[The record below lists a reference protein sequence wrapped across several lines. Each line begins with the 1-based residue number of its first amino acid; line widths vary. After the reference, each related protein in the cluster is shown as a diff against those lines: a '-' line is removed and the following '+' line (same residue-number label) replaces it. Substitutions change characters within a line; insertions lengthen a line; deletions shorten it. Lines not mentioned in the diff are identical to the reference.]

1 MRRNPRH
8 HKHVRSTTAALG
20 AAATVSFLFAAP
32 AFGAAAFTFR
42 GTDILSPGD
51 RPEDLLPSLFADDE
65 VVDVDYPASIF
76 GMDRNTATAVDNLAA
91 AMKGVGGPIVIG
103 GFSQG
108 AIAVTLEKQ
117 AIMAL
122 PPEQRPTDV
131 TFVLIGDPTSP
142 QGILH
147 WLPGRVPVIGA
158 GPVDVPDTPYN
169 TIIVNREY
177 DGWADFP
184 DRPWNLVSTANAVLG
199 IVFVHGQYGELG
211 PIDLSTIPPE
221 NTTETVNSAGG
232 KTTTYLAPTDKL
244 PLVQVLRDLGVP
256 ESIVKSIEQPL
267 KQIVDAGYS
276 RNDDA
281 DQAVRSV
288 EATKP
293 DQPTKPVEPK
303 TTDGKADETK
313 TVDDKPNETKTVDDE
328 TTAADTADST
338 TDDTSGSGV
347 NDATPTKPRHR
358 ADRHRPAFKSGGANE
373 ASTPRHRATV
383 THRDGQQSASTAH
396 TEDHEHGGE
405 DRSAA

>member
-1 MRRNPRH
+1 MSRNPQHR
-8 HKHVRSTTAALG
+8 KHVRSTTAALG
-20 AAATVSFLFAAP
+20 AAAAVSFLFAAP
-32 AFGAAAFTFR
+32 AFGATAFTFR

-51 RPEDLLPSLFADDE
+51 RPEDLLPSLFGDDD

-76 GMDRNTATAVDNLAA
+76 GMDQNTATAVNNLAA

-131 TFVLIGDPTSP
+131 AFVLIGDPTNP

-158 GPVDVPDTPYN
+158 GPIDVPNTPYN

-199 IVFVHGQYGELG
+199 IVFVHGRYGELG
-211 PIDLSTIPPE
+211 PIDLSTIPPKDI
-221 NTTETVNSAGG
+221 TETVNSAGG

-256 ESIVKSIEQPL
+256 EPIVKSIEQPL

-276 RNDDA
+276 RNDTA
-281 DQAVRSV
+281 DQTVQSV
-288 EATKP
+288 EPTEP
-293 DQPTKPVEPK
+293 DEPTTPVEPVEHVEPVKLGQPK
-303 TTDGKADETK
+303 TADGRADEPK
-313 TVDDKPNETKTVDDE
+313 TVDDKSDE
-328 TTAADTADST
+328 
-338 TDDTSGSGV
+338 TSGSGV
-347 NDATPTKPRHR
+347 NDAAPTKPRHR
-358 ADRHRPAFKSGGANE
+358 ADRHRPAFRSG
-373 ASTPRHRATV
+373 
-383 THRDGQQSASTAH
+383 
-396 TEDHEHGGE
+396 TEHHERGGE
-405 DRSAA
+405 HRSAA